1 MTDQQYT
8 FDLIQQPW
16 LPCLDLNG
24 KPLEYD
30 ANLRDVFANAPEIS
44 AIQGETPLVTIS
56 LYRLLIAIL
65 LAALRHANQAP
76 RRVEEWATLW
86 HKKVFDMDLCN
97 GYFNAHKDRF
107 DLFHPKYPFYQN
119 LDAQGKKD
127 EKGNSFSKRMPDMIH
142 EIAWGNNPTLFD
154 HHFESA
160 GFKLS
165 SAQATRRLVAI
176 QAFGLGGLSGFSKK
190 NFRIAPLVKDVV
202 LLAQG
207 NNLFETFM
215 LNLPLITKK
224 EKNDLPS
231 WAVDNR
237 PDWEDSRSADDEK
250 GYLPREVL
258 DYLTW
263 QNRLVWLKPE
273 NTVTQMRMS
282 RGYSLKMD
290 RVEEVRFEP
299 MKSYYRRE
307 KKDGTEYFVPIIWD
321 ERQALWRDSA
331 TLLNVHVERGDRP
344 PHAFKLISD
353 ALTLSDS
360 PLEATHRYRF
370 SAFGLVPNKSGGSAE
385 FYRQETFPLP
395 LEYLRSEKAVEKLKD
410 NLKEAERVGRKLK
423 GACDYIK
430 KQLYP
435 SDGNDRARQV
445 FADGVLRRYWSQLET
460 MFSSMMIRTAQDD
473 MTRDDETLRWRNE
486 INTAVHV
493 AFEEAIIGLGMSA
506 RSYRLY
512 VRGVEKIWGNPIK
525 RKKQKPIQNGGDDMP
540 QDGQS
545 VVQAK
550 RFVAY
555 LRKLKQSDR
564 GAGAMAELRH
574 ALNHDIPLDAQPIV
588 KYVARWLNSQG
599 IGSNQPWLIQPLC
612 LIAALYALHSE
623 NVEEGNMGTHMAQL
637 CSGSNKMNVE
647 SVERRFGRLLETP
660 LDNLQDYLSQVI
672 RLLRS
677 HEVPVNWA
685 RLLVDIRQ
693 WNEPT
698 YANEVRRYWARE
710 FWFRVSEKSKQS

>member
-1 MTDQQYT
+1 MTDQQNK
-8 FDLIQQPW
+8 FDLLHQPW
-16 LPCLDLNG
+16 LPCLDLNS
-24 KPLEYD
+24 KPLEHD
-30 ANLRDVFANAPEIS
+30 ANLREVFANAPELS
-44 AIQGETPLVTIS
+44 AIQCETPLVTIS

-65 LAALRHANQAP
+65 LAALRYANQAP
-76 RRVEEWATLW
+76 RRVEEWAPLW
-86 HKKVFDMDLCN
+86 RKRAFDMDLCN
-97 GYFNAHKDRF
+97 NYFNILGDRF
-107 DLFHPKYPFYQN
+107 DLFHLNYPFYQN
-119 LDAQGKKD
+119 LEARGRKD
-127 EKGNSFSKRMPDMIH
+127 EQGNSFSKRMPDMMH

-160 GFKLS
+160 GFALS
-165 SAQATRRLVAI
+165 PAQAARRLVAI
-176 QAFGLGGLSGFSKK
+176 QAFGLSGTSGPPMP
-190 NFRIAPLVKDVV
+190 NYRTAPLVKSVI

-207 NNLFETFM
+207 NNLFETLM
-215 LNLPLITKK
+215 LNLPLVTKK
-224 EKNDLPS
+224 EKNDFPS
-231 WAVDNR
+231 WDTGKR
-237 PDWEDSRSADDEK
+237 PDWEDPRSADHEE
-250 GYLPREVL
+250 GYLPRGML

-263 QNRLVWLKPE
+263 QNRLIWLKPE
-273 NTVTQMRMS
+273 SPVTQMKMS
-282 RGYSLKMD
+282 RGYALKMD
-290 RVEEVRFEP
+290 RVEEVRLEP

-307 KKDGTEYFVPIIWD
+307 KKDGTGYFVPIVWD
-321 ERQALWRDSA
+321 EHQALWRDSA
-331 TLLNVHVERGDRP
+331 TLLNVHVARGDRP

-353 ALTLSDS
+353 VLTLSDS
-360 PLEATHRYRF
+360 PLDATHCYRF
-370 SAFGLVPNKSGGSAE
+370 SAFGLASNQASVE

-395 LEYLRSEKAVEKLKD
+395 LAYLHSEKAVEKLKD
-410 NLKEAERVGRKLK
+410 NLKEAEKVGQKLK
-423 GACDYIK
+423 GACDHIK

-460 MFSSMMIRTAQDD
+460 VFSSMMVRTAQDEV
-473 MTRDDETLRWRNE
+473 TRDEEAIRWRGE
-486 INTAVHV
+486 INTAVDV
-493 AFEEAIIGLGMSA
+493 AFEEAIVGLGMSA

-512 VRGVEKIWGNPIK
+512 VRGIERMWGNPI
-525 RKKQKPIQNGGDDMP
+525 RRQKQPNQIGGDDMP
-540 QDGQS
+540 QDSQS

-574 ALNHDIPLDAQPIV
+574 ALSHNVPLDAQPAF
-588 KYVARWLNSQG
+588 KYVARWLNSEG
-599 IGSNQPWLIQPLC
+599 IGSNQLWLIQPLC

-623 NVEEGNMGTHMAQL
+623 NTDEGNMGTHMAQL

-660 LDNLQDYLSQVI
+660 FDNLQDYLSQVI
-672 RLLRS
+672 RLLKS

-693 WNEPT
+693 WNKPT